1 MDMEAGKTLTNEEV
15 IRELLELLKKNAMKE
30 QANDVFEICSYVDG
44 LEKKIDSMT
53 EELTN
58 MQNQIKEMQED
69 TLVNNAKKALS
80 EARERLNTR
89 CEQIKSQVLEVK
101 AQVKSTAK
109 SIVDEAKAKGRA
121 ALYRVSEFLGIKK
134 RFLDIR
140 ENVRGAIKTT
150 DKDIAKT
157 ALLAKG
163 FREAGQT
170 VANAFRTF
178 ADKPEVDYSRKEQ
191 KHPITKAVLAPMK
204 AVKKIL
210 VSMELH
216 LDASIDKLD
225 NLDMNVQ
232 LDKEKHMENVKEQE
246 QTEPER
252 TEAERVE
259 AEIVYSPMVAE
270 PQEYQY
276 NADAFENYLR
286 DNAANDNKNKEIIM
300 QKDKNVR

>member
-58 MQNQIKEMQED
+58 VQNQIKEMQED

-80 EARERLNTR
+80 EAQEQLNAR

-109 SIVDEAKAKGRA
+109 SIVDEAKEKGRS
-121 ALYRVSEFLGIKK
+121 ALYRVSEFLEIKK
-134 RFLDIR
+134 RLLDIR

-178 ADKPEVDYSRKEQ
+178 ADKPEVDYSQKEQ

-204 AVKKIL
+204 AVRKL
-210 VSMELH
+210 FVSMELH

-225 NLDMNVQ
+225 NLAMNVQ
-232 LDKEKHMENVKEQE
+232 LDKEKHMENAKAQE
-246 QTEPER
+246 QTEPEMA
-252 TEAERVE
+252 EAERVE

>member
-109 SIVDEAKAKGRA
+109 SIIEEAKAKGRT

-134 RFLDIR
+134 RLLDIR
-140 ENVRGAIKTT
+140 ENVRGTIKTT

-170 VANAFRTF
+170 AANAFRTF
-178 ADKPEVDYSRKEQ
+178 ADKPEVDYSQKEQ
-191 KHPITKAVLAPMK
+191 KHFITKTVLAPMK
-204 AVKKIL
+204 AVKKML

-225 NLDMNVQ
+225 NLAMNVQ
-232 LDKEKHMENVKEQE
+232 LDKEKYMENAKNLK

-252 TEAERVE
+252 AEAERVE
-259 AEIVYSPMVAE
+259 AEVVYSPMVAE

-276 NADAFENYLR
+276 NADAFEAR
-286 DNAANDNKNKEIIM
+286 GVDEVKQEAAYKEVS
-300 QKDKNVR
+300 KVREDKAR

>member
-1 MDMEAGKTLTNEEV
+1 MDIEAGKTLTNEEV

-80 EARERLNTR
+80 EAQERLNAR
-89 CEQIKSQVLEVK
+89 CEQIKSQVLKVK
-101 AQVKSTAK
+101 TQVKSTAK
-109 SIVDEAKAKGRA
+109 SIVDEAKEKGKS

-134 RFLDIR
+134 RLLDIR

-170 VANAFRTF
+170 AANAFRTF
-178 ADKPEVDYSRKEQ
+178 ADKPEVDYSQKEQ

-225 NLDMNVQ
+225 NLAMNVQ
-232 LDKEKHMENVKEQE
+232 LDKEKHMENAKTKE

-252 TEAERVE
+252 VEAEREE
-259 AEIVYSPMVAE
+259 AVYSPMVAE

-276 NADAFENYLR
+276 NADAFEAR
-286 DNAANDNKNKEIIM
+286 GVDEVKQEAAHKEAP
-300 QKDKNVR
+300 KVREDKAR

>member
-53 EELTN
+53 EELTS

-80 EARERLNTR
+80 EAQERLNAR
-89 CEQIKSQVLEVK
+89 CEQIKSQVSEVK

-121 ALYRVSEFLGIKK
+121 ALYRVSEFLGLKK
-134 RFLDIR
+134 RLLDIR

-170 VANAFRTF
+170 AANAFRTF
-178 ADKPEVDYSRKEQ
+178 ADKPEVDYSQKEQ
-191 KHPITKAVLAPMK
+191 KHPLTKAVLTPMK
-204 AVKKIL
+204 AVRKLL

-225 NLDMNVQ
+225 NLAMNVQ
-232 LDKEKHMENVKEQE
+232 IDKEKHKGNVKSVE

-252 TEAERVE
+252 AEAERVE
-259 AEIVYSPMVAE
+259 AEVVYSPMVAE